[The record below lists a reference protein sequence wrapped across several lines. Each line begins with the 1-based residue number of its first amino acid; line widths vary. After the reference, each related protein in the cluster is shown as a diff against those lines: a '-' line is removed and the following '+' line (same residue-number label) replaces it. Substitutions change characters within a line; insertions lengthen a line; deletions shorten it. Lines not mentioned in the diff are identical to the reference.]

1 MNAPLAVIL
10 EGTVEA
16 DTPEVEAAEI
26 RTNSDEI
33 GRALKALGFRIAIV
47 TLTLDIEKARK
58 KLEKLKPDVA
68 FNLVDSIE
76 GMGDMVSIAPMLLS
90 HLEIPYTG
98 INAAVTTVTCD
109 KLLSKQV
116 LKAHNIRTAP
126 WLTEA
131 EIEAGGKKLRTPYIL
146 KSITEHASFGMAS
159 DSVVKNRAT
168 LKKRLAEKRREF
180 WGDWFAEAYIEG
192 REFNLGLLAS
202 TGPERVILL
211 PPAEIVFTK
220 DFPKNKP
227 KIIDYAAKWHT
238 QSKEYIGTVRNFERI
253 EKEPKLRKQLQ
264 HMARQCWFAFNLTG
278 YARVDF
284 RVDTKGVPYVL
295 EVNSNPFLTANE
307 GFGVAAKRAGLSFE
321 ETVGAIVA
329 DAYLRSAQPIPKV
342 LAA

>member
-1 MNAPLAVIL
+1 MSGPLAVIL

-16 DTPEVEAAEI
+16 GTPEVEAAEI

-33 GRALKALGFRIAIV
+33 GRALKALGFRTAIV
-47 TLTLDIEKARK
+47 TLTLDVAAARR
-58 KLEKLKPDVA
+58 KLEKLKPDVC

-76 GMGDMVSIAPMLLS
+76 GMGDLVSMAPMLLT
-90 HLEIPYTG
+90 HLKIPYTG
-98 INAAVTTVTCD
+98 TDAGVTTVTCD
-109 KLLSKQV
+109 KLLSKQI
-116 LKAHNIRTAP
+116 LKANGIRTAP
-126 WLTEA
+126 WLTQA
-131 EIEAGGKKLRTPYIL
+131 EIEAGGRELTRPYIL
-146 KSITEHASFGMAS
+146 KSITEHASFGLGAN
-159 DSVVKNRAT
+159 SVVKNRAT
-168 LKKRLAEKRREF
+168 LKKRLAEKRSEF

-202 TGPERVILL
+202 TGKDRVTLL

-238 QSKEYIGTVRNFERI
+238 QSKEYIGTVRNFEGI
-253 EKEPKLRKQLQ
+253 ETETKLRNALRQ
-264 HMARQCWFAFNLTG
+264 MARQCWDAFNLTG

-295 EVNSNPFLTANE
+295 EVNSNPFLTPNE

-329 DAYLRSAQPIPKV
+329 DAYRRAARPIPKAI
-342 LAA
+342 AA